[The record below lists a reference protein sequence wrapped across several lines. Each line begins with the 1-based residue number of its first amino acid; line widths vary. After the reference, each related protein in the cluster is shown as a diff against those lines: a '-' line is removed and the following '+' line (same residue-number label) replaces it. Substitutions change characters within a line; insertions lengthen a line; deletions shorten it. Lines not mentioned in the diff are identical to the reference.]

1 MPGKNQV
8 KTNGNSREEMAD
20 YTSTGGKKK
29 SNFVAYFLWMFGGF
43 FGAHHLYLERIDH
56 AIVWATTMGGY
67 FGIGCFRDMW
77 RIPTYVKDA
86 NEDPNYIEIWKI
98 IVRQNRKPPFS
109 TARFIG
115 ALATGHLWGELVR
128 CAIPEDEMYG
138 INFKP
143 LLYIVPAVIAVGVWV
158 VGNIGREQ
166 GSIWLS
172 LMTAYMMYP
181 LLYYIGDESTW
192 VNIVA
197 VITALAF
204 DTFSKEWRLKPKKRH
219 SVTRSL
225 AVYTISVIIFW
236 SLLTSYFYFN
246 ATLTDSEG
254 EEIKVTEAVKHFF
267 TSPIWLDLKVT
278 LGATW
283 EQAKNQG
290 FWATWRQLV
299 DLSDPRGEINA
310 YRVLDLST
318 TASESEIT
326 AKWRT
331 LSKEHHP
338 DKVKGNED
346 EKKAAQERFM
356 EIQQAYEILSKKK
369 TRRQRKNRRAG

>member
-1 MPGKNQV
+1 MSGGNRANGVGSAVTNDDFQPLDRKGK
-8 KTNGNSREEMAD
+8 
-20 YTSTGGKKK
+20 STI
-29 SNFVAYFLWMFGGF
+29 FAYLFWMVGGF
-43 FGAHHLYLERIDH
+43 FGAHHLYLGRINH
-56 AIVWATTMGGY
+56 AVVWATTLGGY
-67 FGIGCFRDMW
+67 FGIGWFRDIW

-86 NEDPNYIEIWKI
+86 NEDPNYMEIWKI

-109 TARFIG
+109 TVRFIG
-115 ALATGHLWGELVR
+115 ALATGHLWGELFR
-128 CAIPEDEMYG
+128 CAIPEDEIYG
-138 INFKP
+138 MNLKP
-143 LLYIVPAVIAVGVWV
+143 LLYLVPGIVASGVWT

-166 GSIWLS
+166 GSIKLP
-172 LMTAYMMYP
+172 LIIAYLMYP

-192 VNIVA
+192 LNIVA
-197 VITALAF
+197 VVVALAF
-204 DTFSKEWRLKPKKRH
+204 DSFSKEWRLKPAKKR

-225 AVYTISVIIFW
+225 ATYTLAVIIFW
-236 SLLTSYFYFN
+236 MLLSSYFYFN

-267 TSPIWLDLKVT
+267 TSPIWLDLKTT
-278 LGATW
+278 LGTTW

-338 DKVKGNED
+338 DKVKGDED
-346 EKKAAQERFM
+346 AKRSAQDRFM

-369 TRRQRKNRRAG
+369 NRRQRKNRRAG